1 MKKVLASFLILA
13 ATSVLLAENGGG
25 KGKKGNEELKAT
37 KEVVVSNDAKEE
49 AEALSC
55 KVRTPEGTVVSSSLC
70 NCRKLAETVLEIKN

>member
-49 AEALSC
+49 ANALSC
-55 KVRTPEGTVVSSSLC
+55 KVRLSNGTVITCTLC
-70 NCRKLAETVLEIKN
+70 NCRKLAETVLEISD